1 MSYFANIFNTICY
14 KGIVTKIHEN
24 CGISKHVKI
33 KNQGHITLTA
43 YHAVASSTNVTFVS
57 CFLSTNEIN

>member
-24 CGISKHVKI
+24 RSISKQTKI
-33 KNQGHITLTA
+33 KNQSHITLTA
-43 YHAVASSTNVTFVS
+43 YHAVALSTNVTFVS
-57 CFLSTNEIN
+57 CFFINQ